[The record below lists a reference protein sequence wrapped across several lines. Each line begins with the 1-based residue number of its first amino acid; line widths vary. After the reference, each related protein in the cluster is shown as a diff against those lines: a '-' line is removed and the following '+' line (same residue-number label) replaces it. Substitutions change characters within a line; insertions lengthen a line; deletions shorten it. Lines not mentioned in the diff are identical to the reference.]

1 MATPAKRDAIGSRRE
16 AEAAKPTVDA
26 RQPNTFHGVCGGRSG
41 TTATLKDVSDEDV
54 ESNDS
59 YRRFVSAGANVCVVT
74 GAWLDL
80 ENNVILDDAPL
91 EERST
96 LR

>member
-1 MATPAKRDAIGSRRE
+1 
-16 AEAAKPTVDA
+16 
-26 RQPNTFHGVCGGRSG
+26 
-41 TTATLKDVSDEDV
+41 LKDVSDEDV